1 MGRRESLVAYFSC
14 SFSAIAFVFATFLLF
29 LYLSEA
35 SKKTL
40 KCGPRVNLVTSH
52 TKSPRESRFKKRKSN
67 KTKGQIIQILFKNKL
82 ILLLVLQKIKS
93 HRKQKAYVHYTQL
106 CGRWMNMNKLRLVLR
121 LLLLFCTRSS
131 FMRLG

>member
-52 TKSPRESRFKKRKSN
+52 TKSPRESRFKKENR
-67 KTKGQIIQILFKNKL
+67 IKL
-82 ILLLVLQKIKS
+82 KDKLYRSLLKI
-93 HRKQKAYVHYTQL
+93 
-106 CGRWMNMNKLRLVLR
+106 N
-121 LLLLFCTRSS
+121 
-131 FMRLG
+131 